1 MAGKIRQIINHII
14 QERAKGNPAII
25 EMTKSK
31 FILKGIN
38 PDKFDSHSVD
48 DPLII
53 EKLLNI
59 SKELNVKK
67 YVDKKMDIASAFSTS
82 SSEEEIVLDIKDKLN
97 CCNAKLLVFFASS
110 NFDQERLS
118 NLMQQAFK
126 DCIVVGCS
134 TAGEQLDG
142 ELLKNS
148 VVAMALSSN
157 IISDVKVE
165 VIEHIKENLNVE
177 NAFISFEKHF
187 NESSYSMDVTK
198 YVGMVLIDG
207 LCMKEEKIMDLI
219 GNRTNVF
226 FVGGSAGDDLKFAKT
241 HVLAN
246 GKAYTDSA
254 VLIMLKTND
263 NVQFDIIKTQSF
275 KALDKI
281 LIATKVNEEKR
292 EVIEFNN
299 RPALLE
305 YTNAV
310 GASSIKYASKYFM
323 TNPVG
328 LLVGDNDVFI
338 RSPQQVKGT
347 SILFYCNILEGMEV
361 RLLESTD
368 IIEDTKKAIEDNI
381 NEFGKIDGIINFD
394 CIERRLEFE
403 EKNQVKQYGEIF
415 KDIPTIGF
423 TTYGEEFIGHLNQT
437 STMLVFRFNT
447 KHIEEITEEL
457 KEFNVLLEEEITER
471 IKTEEALKDTI
482 ERKHMEELQKSVE
495 EERRRLNDLMEYDR
509 IKTEFFAN
517 ISHELRTPINV
528 VFSALQ
534 LYDSNIKDYSSQNAS
549 SYCNKYI
556 KIMKQNCYRLLRLVN
571 NLIDIT
577 KIDAGYFQI
586 FETNNDI
593 ISLIENITLSVADY
607 IESKGLSVIFDT
619 DIEEKTIACDPDKI
633 ERIILN
639 LLSNAVKFTQ
649 PGGEIMVS
657 IENGIQNICIRV
669 KDTGSGIPVDKLNSI
684 FERFVQVDKSL
695 TRSHEGSGIGLSIV
709 KTLVELHGGTLY
721 AKSQV
726 GHGTEIIMY
735 IPCKS
740 VEEANNENSS
750 RHSIAKNYIEK
761 IDIEFSDIY
770 NNH

>member
-1 MAGKIRQIINHII
+1 MAGKIKEIINYII
-14 QERAKGNPAII
+14 QERAKGNPAIV

-38 PDKFDSHSVD
+38 PDRFDSDSAD

-59 SKELNVKK
+59 SEELNVNK
-67 YVDKKMDIASAFSTS
+67 YVDKKMNIVSVFSTK
-82 SSEEEIVLDIKDKLN
+82 SSEREIVSDIKNKLN
-97 CCNAKLLVFFASS
+97 CCNAKLLIFFASS
-110 NFDQERLS
+110 YFDQEKLS

-134 TAGEQLDG
+134 TSGEQVDG
-142 ELLKNS
+142 KLLKNS

-157 IISDVKVE
+157 IISDAKVE
-165 VIEHIKENLNVE
+165 VIEHMKESLSVE
-177 NAFISFEKHF
+177 NAFVSFEKHF
-187 NESSYSMDVTK
+187 NESSYSMDITK

-207 LCMKEEKIMDLI
+207 LSMKEEKIMDLI

-226 FVGGSAGDDLKFAKT
+226 FVGGSAGDDQKFNIT
-241 HVLAN
+241 YVSAN
-246 GKAYTDSA
+246 GQAYTNSA
-254 VLIMLKTND
+254 VLIMLKLND
-263 NVQFDIIKTQSF
+263 KVQFNIIKTQSF

-281 LIATKVNEEKR
+281 LIASKVDEEKR

-305 YTNAV
+305 YANAV

-328 LLVGDNDVFI
+328 LLVGDNDDVFV
-338 RSPQQVKGT
+338 RSPQQAKGT
-347 SILFYCNILEGMEV
+347 SILFYCNILKDMEV
-361 RLLESTD
+361 KLLQSTD

-394 CIERRLEFE
+394 CIWRKRELE
-403 EKNQVKQYGEIF
+403 EKNQGKLYGEIF

-423 TTYGEEFIGHLNQT
+423 TTYGEEFIGHMNQT
-437 STMLVFRFNT
+437 STMLVFRSNT
-447 KHIEEITEEL
+447 KHLEDITEEL
-457 KEFNVLLEEEITER
+457 KKFNILLDEEITER
-471 IKTEEALKDTI
+471 IKIEEDLKDTI
-482 ERKHMEELQKSVE
+482 ERKRMEELQKSVE
-495 EERRRLNDLMEYDR
+495 EERRRLNALMEYDR

-534 LYDSNIKDYSSQNAS
+534 LYDSNIKNCSIKNTSSD
-549 SYCNKYI
+549 CHKYI

-577 KIDAGYFQI
+577 KIDAGYLEI
-586 FETNNDI
+586 YETNNDI
-593 ISLIENITLSVADY
+593 VSLIENITLSVADY
-607 IESKGLSVIFDT
+607 IESKGLTVIFDT
-619 DIEEKTIACDPDKI
+619 DIEEKIIACDPDKI

-649 PGGEIMVS
+649 PGGEITVN
-657 IENGIQNICIRV
+657 IEDGIESICIRI
-669 KDTGSGIPVDKLNSI
+669 KDTGRGIPEDKLNSI
-684 FERFVQVDKSL
+684 FERFVQIDKSL
-695 TRSHEGSGIGLSIV
+695 TRDHEGSGIGLSIV
-709 KTLVELHGGTLY
+709 KTLVQLHGGTIY

-726 GHGTEIIMY
+726 GHGTEVIVY
-735 IPCKS
+735 IPCKL
-740 VEEANNENSS
+740 VEEINNEGSHNNS
-750 RHSIAKNYIEK
+750 IDKNCIEK

-770 NNH
+770 N

>member
-1 MAGKIRQIINHII
+1 MAGKIKQIINHII
-14 QERAKGNPAII
+14 HERAKGNPAII

-38 PDKFDSHSVD
+38 PDKFDNDSAD

-59 SKELNVKK
+59 SRELNVTK
-67 YVDKKMDIASAFSTS
+67 YVDKKMNIASVFSTKS
-82 SSEEEIVLDIKDKLN
+82 SVEEVVSDIKNKLN
-97 CCNAKLLVFFASS
+97 CCNAKLLIFFASS
-110 NFDQERLS
+110 YFDHEKLS
-118 NLMQQAFK
+118 NFMQQAFK
-126 DCIVVGCS
+126 DCIVIGCS
-134 TAGEQLDG
+134 TAGEQVDG

-157 IISDVKVE
+157 IISDAKVE
-165 VIEHIKENLNVE
+165 VIEHMNENLSVE
-177 NAFISFEKHF
+177 NAFVSFEKHF

-207 LCMKEEKIMDLI
+207 LSMKEEKIMDLI

-226 FVGGSAGDDLKFAKT
+226 FVGGSAGDDQKFTKT
-241 HVLAN
+241 YVSAN
-246 GKAYTDSA
+246 GNTYTNSA
-254 VLIMLKTND
+254 VLILLKTND

-281 LIATKVNEEKR
+281 LIASKVDEEKR

-305 YTNAV
+305 YANAV
-310 GASSIKYASKYFM
+310 GASSIKNASKYFT

-328 LLVGDNDVFI
+328 LVFGADDVFI
-338 RSPQQVKGT
+338 RSPQQAKGT
-347 SILFYCNILEGMEV
+347 SILFYCNILKGMEV
-361 RLLESTD
+361 KLFQSTD

-381 NEFGKIDGIINFD
+381 KQFGKIDCIINFD
-394 CIERRLEFE
+394 CIERRLELE
-403 EKNQVKQYGEIF
+403 EKYLEKQYGEIF
-415 KDIPTIGF
+415 KDIPTIGI
-423 TTYGEEFIGHLNQT
+423 TTYGEEFIGHMNQT
-437 STMLVFRFNT
+437 STMLVFRSNT
-447 KHIEEITEEL
+447 KHLDDITEEL
-457 KEFNVLLEEEITER
+457 KEFNILLDEEITER
-471 IKTEEALKDTI
+471 IKIEEALKDTL
-482 ERKHMEELQKSVE
+482 EKKRMEELQKSIE
-495 EERRRLNDLMEYDR
+495 EERRRLNALMEYDR

-534 LYDSNIKDYSSQNAS
+534 LYDSNIKDCSIQNTS
-549 SYCNKYI
+549 LDCHKYI

-577 KIDAGYFQI
+577 KIDAGYFEI
-586 FETNNDI
+586 YETNNDI

-619 DIEEKTIACDPDKI
+619 DIEEKIIACDPDKM

-649 PGGEIMVS
+649 PGGEITVT
-657 IENGIQNICIRV
+657 IEDGIESICIRV
-669 KDTGSGIPVDKLNSI
+669 KDTGRGIPEDKLSSI
-684 FERFVQVDKSL
+684 FERFVQIDKSL
-695 TRSHEGSGIGLSIV
+695 TRDHEGSGIGLSIV
-709 KTLVELHGGTLY
+709 KTLVQLHGGTIY

-726 GHGTEIIMY
+726 GHGTEIIMD
-735 IPCKS
+735 IPCKL
-740 VEEANNENSS
+740 VEEVNNENSS
-750 RHSIAKNYIEK
+750 GNLAYKNYIEK

-770 NNH
+770 N